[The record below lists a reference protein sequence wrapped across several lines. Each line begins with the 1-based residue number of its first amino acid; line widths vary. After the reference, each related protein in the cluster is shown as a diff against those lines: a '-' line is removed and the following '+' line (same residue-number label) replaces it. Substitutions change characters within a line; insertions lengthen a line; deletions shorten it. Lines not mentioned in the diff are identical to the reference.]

1 MFKVRLTITLF
12 EVWNRT
18 AFHAS
23 FNQQYPY
30 RFKDSR

>member
-1 MFKVRLTITLF
+1 MFKVRLTITHLK
-12 EVWNRT
+12 VWNPT